1 MNDLYP
7 RLRAALNRVYF
18 ALGFA
23 LGARRTLVGSSYFR
37 RRLKG
42 SDTLFVLAPGQSIT
56 RLSPDAFKHI
66 AGYDSVGINSF
77 VVHSFKPTFALLET
91 HPRSLGLL
99 DFMVAHPESTVG
111 LQVLY
116 KGYCSLRASKLI
128 DFTSNLRQMRAMHS
142 VRPWL
147 IKEGYANDIG
157 AGATMMELLD
167 DDRDDRIYNSL
178 GSVVY
183 CLGLA
188 YKAKYE
194 RVIICGVDF
203 SADYFYDHNPEF
215 AIDAE
220 KYPFINRVSLIP
232 ADPGMT
238 GRVMEAIK
246 ETTRLFT
253 ETGRGTV
260 YQLECDGALADAL
273 PAYPLEA

>member
-18 ALGFA
+18 ALGVA
-23 LGARRTLVGSSYFR
+23 LGARRTLVGASYFR

-42 SDTLFVLAPGQSIT
+42 SDTLFILAPGHSIT
-56 RLSPDAFKHI
+56 RLSSDAFKHI

-77 VVHSFKPTFALLET
+77 VVHDFKPTFALLET

-99 DFMVAHPESTVG
+99 QFMVAHPESTVG

-116 KGYCSLRASKLI
+116 KGYCSLRASKLVN
-128 DFTSNLRQMRAMHS
+128 FMSNLRQIRGMHG

-147 IKEGYANDIG
+147 IKEGYANDMG
-157 AGATMMELLD
+157 AGATMAELLGD
-167 DDRDDRIYNSL
+167 EGGDRVYNSL

-188 YKAKYE
+188 YKAKYQ
-194 RVIICGVDF
+194 RVVICGVDF
-203 SADYFYDHNPEF
+203 SADYFYDHDPAF
-215 AIDAE
+215 ATQVE
-220 KYPFINRVSLIP
+220 KYPFLNRVSLIP

-238 GRVMEAIK
+238 GLVMEAIK
-246 ETTRLFT
+246 ETAGLFT
-253 ETGRGTV
+253 ESGRGTV
-260 YQLECDGALADAL
+260 YQLGCDGPLADAL